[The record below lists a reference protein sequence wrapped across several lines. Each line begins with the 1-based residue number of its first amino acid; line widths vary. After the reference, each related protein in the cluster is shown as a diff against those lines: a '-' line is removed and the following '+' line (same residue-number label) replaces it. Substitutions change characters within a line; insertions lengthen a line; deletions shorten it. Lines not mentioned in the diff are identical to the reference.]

1 MQVDSSNVSYSMKIW
16 EEESGFCWAVVGK
29 LSPYL
34 NTHLKESAP
43 LIMPFNSP
51 KSYSKQ
57 ECILLHIHGE
67 MEEKMP
73 SHLPQQNLM
82 IFFCSNDLFW
92 EQLFFL
98 ERSSLAPRNLSS
110 VSSVSNRDC
119 PASMASALLHTLSF
133 PAGLAVPPLPLSFD
147 REITPLTWS
156 SHTIFLL
163 SGQNIQLES
172 GGGILFIY
180 LCIHLFVY
188 FFPLQFIALY
198 WL

>member
-1 MQVDSSNVSYSMKIW
+1 MSLWQVPVAFLGLEIIIPLWPACHEDQRKNKMQVDSSNVSYSTKIW

-51 KSYSKQ
+51 KSYRKQ

-82 IFFCSNDLFW
+82 IFFCSNDLF
-92 EQLFFL
+92 
-98 ERSSLAPRNLSS
+98 
-110 VSSVSNRDC
+110 
-119 PASMASALLHTLSF
+119 
-133 PAGLAVPPLPLSFD
+133 
-147 REITPLTWS
+147 
-156 SHTIFLL
+156 
-163 SGQNIQLES
+163 
-172 GGGILFIY
+172 
-180 LCIHLFVY
+180 
-188 FFPLQFIALY
+188 
-198 WL
+198 